1 MFVERLKDA
10 LGAEYVVMGGR
21 NFKNV
26 KKLPSGAR
34 LGDNRN
40 VFCRTRLPLE
50 YKDQPSM
57 GLILY

>member
-10 LGAEYVVMGGR
+10 LGAEYVVLGGR
-21 NFKNV
+21 NSKNV

-40 VFCRTRLPLE
+40 VFVGGACLWNTKTSRRW
-50 YKDQPSM
+50 D
-57 GLILY
+57 